1 MIVGITAF
9 VLILCNGIILGQ
21 ARPGRR
27 DLAEDRLLR
36 RRCSPAPGMAFSGFL
51 RQSRYTEGR
60 KPPGVI

>member
-9 VLILCNGIILGQ
+9 VLILCNGIILGK
-21 ARPGRR
+21 PG
-27 DLAEDRLLR
+27 DSVEISLEIGYLVALLACL
-36 RRCSPAPGMAFSGFL
+36 GMAVSGFL